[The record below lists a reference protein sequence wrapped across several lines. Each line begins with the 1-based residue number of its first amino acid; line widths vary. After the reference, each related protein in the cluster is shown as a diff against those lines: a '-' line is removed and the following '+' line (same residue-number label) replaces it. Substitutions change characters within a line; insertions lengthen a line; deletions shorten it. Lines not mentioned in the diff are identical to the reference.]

1 VQLRHNDQE
10 KQLALSK
17 VLGENIQIYT
27 SLQSKKEKANLLGEQ
42 VEVLQRRLLE
52 EQCQMI

>member
-27 SLQSKKEKANLLGEQ
+27 SLQSKKEKANLLGKQ